1 MAISVIAGRA
11 THSRVTTQTI
21 LKEGSATLCVQWSRT
36 SVRRLLKSGWL
47 RLVAYFYL
55 KPSPDS
61 AVQFSSAK
69 QLGTQRPSK
78 LADADTASERA
89 VRARGNTGP
98 TEASRGAAGP
108 TALHIHITLD
118 QKAALHKPCHWQ
130 RSKQLLDAAKF
141 HFVALPFVRV
151 LFDCVFFFPA
161 RPTSKPTVYLR
172 LLFGCG
178 FFFPARPT
186 SKPTVYLRVLFDWRS
201 VWPARSIRK
210 LATSL
215 M

>member
-21 LKEGSATLCVQWSRT
+21 LKEGSATLSVQWSPT

-89 VRARGNTGP
+89 VRARGSTGP

-141 HFVALPFVRV
+141 HFVALPFVRL
-151 LFDCVFFFPA
+151 LFGCGFFFPA

-186 SKPTVYLRVLFDWRS
+186 SKPTV
-201 VWPARSIRK
+201 
-210 LATSL
+210 
-215 M
+215 